1 MEIIYTDS
9 EPNTLI
15 VLAAVL
21 ACAGIA
27 FIVLAIKM
35 LVDLDFGTAIFNFIL
50 GTGICVGS
58 VLLFIYC
65 DNHPSTYVVARFN
78 EEVDINKLFET
89 YKDIQPYK
97 DNLFMLLLK

>member
-1 MEIIYTDS
+1 MEIIYTES
-9 EPNTLI
+9 QLNPLFI
-15 VLAAVL
+15 FAAVL

-35 LVDLDFGTAIFNFIL
+35 LVDPDFGVAIFNFIL
-50 GTGICVGS
+50 GAGLCVGS
-58 VLLFIYC
+58 VFLFIYC
-65 DNHPSTYVVARFN
+65 DNHPSTFVVARFN

-89 YKDIQPYK
+89 YKEIQPYK

>member
-1 MEIIYTDS
+1 MEIIYTDL
-9 EPNTLI
+9 EPNIL
-15 VLAAVL
+15 VVFAGVL

-35 LVDLDFGTAIFNFIL
+35 LVDLDFGVAIFNFIL
-50 GTGICVGS
+50 SAGLIVGS

-65 DNHPSTYVVARFN
+65 DNHPSTFVVARFN

>member
-9 EPNTLI
+9 EPNILI
-15 VLAAVL
+15 VFAAVL

-50 GTGICVGS
+50 GAGICVGF
-58 VLLFIYC
+58 VFLFMYC
-65 DNHPSTYVVARFN
+65 INHPSMFAIVRFN
-78 EEVDINKLFET
+78 EPVDMNKLFET